1 MNVLFIL
8 DDVVGDIKKRENDVD
23 LIALFFNRRHLIS
36 NGTVSIMMV
45 TQKYTLIPARIRSA
59 ANWLVLFRLN
69 PIDFENV
76 YRDVIILDNKMWN

>member
-1 MNVLFIL
+1 MHMNVLFIL

-45 TQKYTLIPARIRSA
+45 T
-59 ANWLVLFRLN
+59 
-69 PIDFENV
+69 
-76 YRDVIILDNKMWN
+76 